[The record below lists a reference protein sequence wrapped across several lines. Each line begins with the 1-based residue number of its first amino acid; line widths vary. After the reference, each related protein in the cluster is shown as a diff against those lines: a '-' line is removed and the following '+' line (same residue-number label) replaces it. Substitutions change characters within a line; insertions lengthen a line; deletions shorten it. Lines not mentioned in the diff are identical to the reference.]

1 MVVVLLS
8 YQDHEGRSLDPGS
21 RERRDRAAESGGRVK
36 ADHLRFATG
45 DGIAGGHTN
54 RGVFMDGTDVVK
66 VVREVRRE
74 GDLGRP
80 RIPEPGGHSQL
91 GGELEDCLADGGR
104 GY

>member
-1 MVVVLLS
+1 
-8 YQDHEGRSLDPGS
+8 
-21 RERRDRAAESGGRVK
+21 
-36 ADHLRFATG
+36 
-45 DGIAGGHTN
+45 
-54 RGVFMDGTDVVK
+54 MDGTDVVK